1 MGFKKKLVKA
11 SAVLVGAFI
20 LAFGLYNIHSRC
32 DITEGGVLGGVLL
45 LEHWFGISPSVT
57 GLLLDGACYLVGFK
71 YLGKAFAGYSVLAS
85 AGFSLSYRFVE
96 KTGPLLPDLS
106 AMPLLAAL
114 LGGIFVG
121 VGVGICVRQGG
132 AAGGDDA
139 LAMTISKMSGIDIS
153 KAYLFTDL
161 VVLGLSLSYIPMRKI
176 ACSLVTVTVSSWLIG
191 KMQRM
196 DMGRKRKAG
205 KI

>member
-85 AGFSLSYRFVE
+85 VGFSLSYRFVE

>member
-1 MGFKKKLVKA
+1 MP
-11 SAVLVGAFI
+11 
-20 LAFGLYNIHSRC
+20 Y
-32 DITEGGVLGGVLL
+32 
-45 LEHWFGISPSVT
+45 
-57 GLLLDGACYLVGFK
+57 
-71 YLGKAFAGYSVLAS
+71 
-85 AGFSLSYRFVE
+85 
-96 KTGPLLPDLS
+96 LS